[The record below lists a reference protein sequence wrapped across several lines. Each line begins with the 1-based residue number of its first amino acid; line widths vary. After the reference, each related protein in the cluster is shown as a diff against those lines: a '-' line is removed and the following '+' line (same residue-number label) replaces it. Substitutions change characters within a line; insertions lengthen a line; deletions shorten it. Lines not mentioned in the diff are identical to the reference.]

1 MTQVVASWWSTGVRL
16 SYVSNL
22 TVSLS
27 NARISARAHSA
38 NPLWLA
44 HSLRS
49 LGTGSRNWWLGLSLP
64 MSSRIRISCSSNV
77 WYSGAS
83 LYVAHFRHWIASSSL
98 SKALIARA
106 HLSSRR
112 VFLMGKNRAVEM
124 RRRATTSR
132 MIACSIEFLSFS
144 MEYVST
150 MMLVCKIKMSD
161 ACHSLS
167 SGSSRF

>member
-1 MTQVVASWWSTGVRL
+1 
-16 SYVSNL
+16 
-22 TVSLS
+22 
-27 NARISARAHSA
+27 
-38 NPLWLA
+38 
-44 HSLRS
+44 
-49 LGTGSRNWWLGLSLP
+49 
-64 MSSRIRISCSSNV
+64 
-77 WYSGAS
+77 
-83 LYVAHFRHWIASSSL
+83 
-98 SKALIARA
+98 
-106 HLSSRR
+106 
-112 VFLMGKNRAVEM
+112 MGKNRAVEM